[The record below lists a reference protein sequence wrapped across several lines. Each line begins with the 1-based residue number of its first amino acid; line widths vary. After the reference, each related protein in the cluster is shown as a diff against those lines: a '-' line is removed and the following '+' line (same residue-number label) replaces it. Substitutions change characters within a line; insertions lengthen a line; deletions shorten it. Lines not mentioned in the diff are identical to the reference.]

1 MVNLRLFLN
10 KRPYNSK
17 KFLFS
22 CNFFPFPLINIG
34 NSRVGFINV
43 SNLGNTFRLCLSF
56 VAVYAP
62 FYTNP
67 CKYYLSAVFLWSSG
81 EQQNIV
87 HNLSE
92 QKTRVLQPKLLLSTM
107 TYKESGGKQ
116 SFPQKMHAQHLS
128 KDVSTTLVTTL
139 AAQRIKIVLK
149 Y

>member
-1 MVNLRLFLN
+1 MWRLKPSQQFSMCCLQFRWGASLRSKSLVLEEDTSTTSMVNLRLFLN

-67 CKYYLSAVFLWSSG
+67 CNYYLSAVFLWSSG

-92 QKTRVLQPKLLLSTM
+92 QKTRVL
-107 TYKESGGKQ
+107 
-116 SFPQKMHAQHLS
+116 
-128 KDVSTTLVTTL
+128 
-139 AAQRIKIVLK
+139 
-149 Y
+149 